1 MEVTLEQK
9 IIIVMLFDGWVKFT
23 DNFIGY
29 ENPDTLESLT
39 EKGLSR
45 KIQFDH
51 KFYHNSYDY
60 LMPVWVK
67 FRRLSDV
74 RQMNESDQHYYF
86 KLKKDILS
94 VMEGCDTPESL
105 FHVIY
110 KAISWLQSDRCE
122 YYKTI
127 QSLSERH
134 NMPVSKIKRFFNGT
148 SKLTPPSTQA

>member
-60 LMPVWVK
+60 LMSAWEKVDAK
-67 FRRLSDV
+67 L
-74 RQMNESDQHYYF
+74 NEIMHDTDHEQDAINHHNAIGN
-86 KLKKDILS
+86 KIGWGHDITEAFTALYD
-94 VMEGCDTPESL
+94 GITFLNNLND
-105 FHVIY
+105 
-110 KAISWLQSDRCE
+110 
-122 YYKTI
+122 KT
-127 QSLSERH
+127 
-134 NMPVSKIKRFFNGT
+134 K
-148 SKLTPPSTQA
+148 